1 MLEQTVAHIIQ
12 FTEIIEGYDFDEAA
26 TKQFVVLPIL
36 RALGWEDGNLE
47 TLEVFPE
54 QKTGNG
60 SVDYALQHDEKPLVF
75 IECKRWRVKIGTDE
89 HQNQLSTYVFQ
100 RGIDLAVLTNGKTW
114 DFYLSYKTHVPW
126 KERKFCSI
134 DLEKQREAVIDLE
147 KYLSKSNVI
156 EGRAKAEAE
165 SVVQP
170 HVEPIGIQNWDTNR
184 PYPPRYYRL
193 PLLNAL
199 VELGG
204 SAPADSVL
212 DTVYQLIADK
222 LRRIDEAPGPSEEQL
237 HWEYQTLIMQMRL
250 VEAGL
255 MTSDSPQQGEDTWE
269 ITENGLEYLKT
280 R

>member
-1 MLEQTVAHIIQ
+1 MLEQTIAHIIQ

-36 RALGWEDGNLE
+36 RALGWDDSNLD

-54 QKTGNG
+54 QKAGNG
-60 SVDYALQHDEKPLVF
+60 SVDYALQLDEKPLVF
-75 IECKRWRVKIGTDE
+75 IECKRWRVKIDTDE
-89 HQNQLSTYVFQ
+89 SQKQIARYVFQ
-100 RGIDLAVLTNGKTW
+100 NGIDLAVLTNGKTW
-114 DFYLSYKTHVPW
+114 EFYLSYKTHVPW

-134 DLEKQREAVIDLE
+134 DLEKQREAVSDFE

-156 EGRAKAEAE
+156 EGRAKAAAE

-170 HVEPIGIQNWDTNR
+170 RVEPIGIQNWDTNR

-193 PLLNAL
+193 PILNAL

-204 SAPADSVL
+204 SAPADDVL
-212 DTVYQLIADK
+212 ARVYLLVK
-222 LRRIDEAPGPSEEQL
+222 ERLRQIDESPKSDADEEQL
-237 HWEYQTLIMQMRL
+237 HREYQTLVMQKRL
-250 VEAGL
+250 VAAGL
-255 MTSDSPQQGEDTWE
+255 MTGDSPQGTWE
-269 ITENGLEYLKT
+269 ITQKGREYLKT

>member
-1 MLEQTVAHIIQ
+1 MLEQTIAHIIQ

-36 RALGWEDGNLE
+36 RTLGWEDGNLE

-114 DFYLSYKTHVPW
+114 DFYLAYKTHVPW

-134 DLEKQREAVIDLE
+134 DLEKQREAVSNFE
-147 KYLSKSNVI
+147 KYLSKTNVI
-156 EGRAKAEAE
+156 AGRAKAEAE

-170 HVEPIGIQNWDTNR
+170 HIEPIGIQNWDTNR

-212 DTVYQLIADK
+212 DAVYQLIADK

-269 ITENGLEYLKT
+269 ITENGMEYLKT